1 LHVSVDC
8 ADILALVT
16 HVSDR
21 PEQSAVVDD
30 PLCASI
36 ALPFHHVLF
45 PHGFPT
51 QIKSNDPAVIR
62 AAELSWGVFTQRFRE
77 TPIEVRLIVSDVPS
91 RRRPPFPVFRAQSN
105 LLTIVADAH
114 NFACCDLAA
123 GFGFACLTKAATT
136 HRDYLRFQFL
146 EAMVYTLL
154 DTQYLVALHAACVG
168 IHGRGMLLVGDSG
181 AGKSSL
187 AYACIRRGW
196 TYVSDDAVS
205 IVLRKTG
212 RTVIGNPQTLRF
224 RPSASSLFP
233 EIKGRAKARNGKPTV
248 EVRTETLKNLRIAY
262 ESHVDYIV
270 FLKRWGSEPAPP
282 SIERLSREEALR
294 RLSHNPWP
302 SELAVHEDRTAA
314 IERLLG
320 ADVYELKYRD
330 FGPAID
336 LLENVVRG
344 GKL

>member
-1 LHVSVDC
+1 
-8 ADILALVT
+8 VT

-21 PEQSAVVDD
+21 HEQPAVVDD
-30 PLCASI
+30 PLQASV

-45 PHGFPT
+45 PSGFPV
-51 QIKSNDPAVIR
+51 QIKSNDSAVIR
-62 AAELSWGVFTQRFRE
+62 AAELSWGAFDQRFRE
-77 TPIEVRLIVSDVPS
+77 TPIEVRFIISDVPS

-105 LLTIVADAH
+105 LLMLVADAH

-123 GFGFACLTKAATT
+123 GFGFACLTKAAIT
-136 HRDYLRFQFL
+136 HRDYLRHQFL
-146 EAMVYTLL
+146 EAMVYVLL
-154 DTQYLVALHAACVG
+154 DTQYLVAIHAACVG
-168 IHGRGMLLVGDSG
+168 IHGRGVLLVGDSG

-205 IVLRKTG
+205 IVLHKAN
-212 RTVIGNPQTLRF
+212 RTVVGNPQTLRF

-233 EIKGRAKARNGKPTV
+233 EIKGRLKARNGKPTV
-248 EVRTETLKNLRIAY
+248 EVRTETLKNLQIAY
-262 ESHVDYIV
+262 ESRVDHIV
-270 FLKRWGSEPAPP
+270 FLNRWMSEPAPP
-282 SIERLSREEALR
+282 SIARLSREEALR

-302 SELAVHEDRTAA
+302 TELSVHEQRIAA
-314 IERLLG
+314 IERLL
-320 ADVYELKYRD
+320 AAEVYELKYRD
-330 FGPAID
+330 FDPAID